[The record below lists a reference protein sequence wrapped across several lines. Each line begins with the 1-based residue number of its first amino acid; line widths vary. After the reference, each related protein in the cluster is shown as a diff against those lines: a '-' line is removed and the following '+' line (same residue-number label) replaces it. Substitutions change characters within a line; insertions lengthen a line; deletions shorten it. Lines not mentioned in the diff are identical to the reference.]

1 MEAVKKRIMERSSGM
16 KTAPGKAA
24 GSPGASPALRPRRES
39 FLRALLRHPMMYVM
53 LLPGLFFLFIYKL
66 LPLYGVTMAFKDY
79 NIFLGNNPLEAIGL
93 SEWVGLAHFRRL
105 FQSDQ
110 FYKVLKNTLVI
121 NGLKIVCL
129 FPIPILTAVFLNEI
143 RQKPWKK
150 LFQTTIYVPYFFSWV
165 VIYGIFYSLLGSYGI
180 INSLLTSLGMKRVGF
195 LTNPNV
201 FRGVL
206 VFTEGWKETGYNAL
220 IYLAAITGID
230 PTLYEAARVDGASKI
245 RQIWHIT
252 LPGVLPTVVLML
264 ILKVG
269 NILTTGFEQVLVFYN
284 PSVYDTADIIQTYV
298 YRMGLGQMDF
308 SLSTA
313 LGLFNSVVAFIL
325 IVSCNAVSRKLVH
338 RSIW

>member
-1 MEAVKKRIMERSSGM
+1 M
-16 KTAPGKAA
+16 KTAASKTIKSQAA
-24 GSPGASPALRPRRES
+24 GPGLRPRRTGLFRS
-39 FLRALLRHPMMYVM
+39 MVQHPMMYVM

-66 LPLYGVTMAFKDY
+66 LPLYGITMAFKDY

-93 SEWVGLAHFRRL
+93 SKWVGMAHFNRL
-105 FQSDQ
+105 FASDQ

-129 FPIPILTAVFLNEI
+129 FPVPILTAIFLNEI

-180 INSLLTSLGMKRVGF
+180 INNLLTGLGMKRVGF
-195 LTNPNV
+195 LTNPSV

-206 VFTEGWKETGYNAL
+206 IFTEGWKETGYNAL

-245 RQIWHIT
+245 RQIWHVT

-284 PSVYDTADIIQTYV
+284 PSVYETADIIQTYV

-325 IVSCNAVSRKLVH
+325 IVSCNTVSKKLVH